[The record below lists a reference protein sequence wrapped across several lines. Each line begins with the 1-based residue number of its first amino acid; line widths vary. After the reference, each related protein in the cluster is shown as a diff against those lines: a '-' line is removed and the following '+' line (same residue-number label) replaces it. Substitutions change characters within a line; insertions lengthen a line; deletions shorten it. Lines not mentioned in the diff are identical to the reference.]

1 MEVQAAIMP
10 LSKQEITMSKSE
22 RERTP
27 EALADEQLE
36 KVSGGEFIPQ
46 VPLVISAPVEGG
58 VGEIPD
64 PAMRCGTHPG
74 VIRR

>member
-1 MEVQAAIMP
+1 MR
-10 LSKQEITMSKSE
+10 LSKQEMTMSKSE

-27 EALADEQLE
+27 EVLTDEQLE
-36 KVSGGEFIPQ
+36 KVSGGAFVSN

-58 VGEIPD
+58 VGESPD
-64 PAMRCGTHPG
+64 PGVRCGTHPG